1 MQGEGYKIYMSTI
14 EKFHQLVG
22 ETIMYCQ
29 CIEHD
34 IKLVYAG
41 MLKGDFDENFQEVE
55 NSPLGPVLKKLENLD
70 NSDGNP
76 HLSAGDYNLLD
87 KIRDI
92 RNHWAHKA
100 YVQFVYL
107 NGSSYENK
115 FQKEFR
121 RLENDHNRL
130 ANLSTSI
137 EKVRLEVLK
146 KYYRI

>member
-1 MQGEGYKIYMSTI
+1 MSTLD
-14 EKFHQLVG
+14 EFHRLVG
-22 ETIMYCQ
+22 ETIMFCQ

-34 IKLVYAG
+34 IKLIYAG

-55 NSPLGPVLKKLENLD
+55 NSPLGPVLKKLEKLD

-76 HLSAGDYNLLD
+76 HFLEGDYNLLD
-87 KIRDI
+87 QIRDI

-100 YVQFVYL
+100 YVQFVYSK
-107 NGSSYENK
+107 SSTYEKN

-121 RLENDHNRL
+121 RLKNDHNRL

-137 EKVRLEVLK
+137 EKVRLEVLQ
-146 KYYRI
+146 KYNRI